1 MPTETCMPA
10 ANAKT
15 SAVAIAVV
23 VAMTAGAAGAATI
36 AQTIATRQA
45 GYKEMGKAFK
55 AINDELK
62 KPDPDLSQLPAYAKT
77 IRTQSLAIPNWFPK
91 GSGPE
96 SGVKTKAKADIWA
109 EPAKFTA
116 AQKALQ
122 VETAKLQ
129 TAVASK
135 NIDAI
140 KAQVR
145 ATGGACK
152 SCHDSYRA
160 ED

>member
-1 MPTETCMPA
+1 MPA
-10 ANAKT
+10 AKAKT
-15 SAVAIAVV
+15 SFVAVAVV

-36 AQTIATRQA
+36 AETIAVRQA

-55 AINDELK
+55 AMNDELK
-62 KPDPDLSQLPAYAKT
+62 KPNPDLSQFPAYAKV
-77 IRTQSLAIPNWFPK
+77 IRGQSLAIPKWFPK

-96 SGVKTKAKADIWA
+96 SGVKTKAKPNIWT
-109 EPAKFTA
+109 ENAKFVSA
-116 AQKALQ
+116 EKALQ

-129 TAVASK
+129 TVASSK

-145 ATGGACK
+145 ATGGTCK
-152 SCHDSYRA
+152 SCHDSFRA

>member
-1 MPTETCMPA
+1 MPA
-10 ANAKT
+10 AKAKT
-15 SAVAIAVV
+15 SVVAVAVI
-23 VAMTAGAAGAATI
+23 VAMTAGAAGAATV

-55 AINDELK
+55 AMNDELK
-62 KPDPDLSQLPAYAKT
+62 KPNPDISQFPAYAKT
-77 IRTQSLAIPNWFPK
+77 IRGQSLAIPNWFPK

-96 SGVKTKAKADIWA
+96 AGVKTKAKPNIWT
-109 EPAKFTA
+109 EDAKFTA
-116 AQKALQ
+116 AEKALQ

-129 TAVASK
+129 TAVAGK

-145 ATGGACK
+145 ATGGTCK
-152 SCHDSYRA
+152 SCHDSFRA